1 MDEFSVEVDHGGKF
15 LSDPIRYQGVAI
27 NYFDG
32 NERDC
37 WSAQE
42 LRNMVEKL
50 GCMSYGKLWYRMPMV
65 SLEDGGLRHVTID
78 NDDLAV
84 GMVDAFQGHKV
95 IELYVEHCVDVPN
108 IIDDVGMI

>member
-1 MDEFSVEVDHGGKF
+1 MDEFSVEVHHGGKF

-27 NYFDG
+27 SYFDG

-78 NDDLAV
+78 NDDLAM
-84 GMVDAFQGHKV
+84 GMVDAVQEHKV